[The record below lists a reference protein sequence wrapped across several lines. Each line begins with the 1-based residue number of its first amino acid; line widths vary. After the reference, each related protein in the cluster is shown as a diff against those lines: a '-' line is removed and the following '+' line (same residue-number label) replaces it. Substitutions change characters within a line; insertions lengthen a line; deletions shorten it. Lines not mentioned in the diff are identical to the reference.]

1 MHNELLNVREKL
13 EAAERLN
20 DYLRKQIEIFHIAH
34 GNNDLLLEMAHKLDL
49 NKDEL
54 EQYKEKMARF
64 QDLNDSLP
72 GSNRFSTILT
82 RSILKLFKLI
92 DFFFSKNFYAWLD
105 ELINNDLPTRNIKF
119 TVTTLENK
127 LEELKLKYRWLQVR
141 FCCLFFLF
149 LF

>member
-1 MHNELLNVREKL
+1 MHNELSNVREKL
-13 EAAERLN
+13 DAAERLN

-72 GSNRFSTILT
+72 GATLFSAILNNNK
-82 RSILKLFKLI
+82 SKLF
-92 DFFFSKNFYAWLD
+92 
-105 ELINNDLPTRNIKF
+105 
-119 TVTTLENK
+119 
-127 LEELKLKYRWLQVR
+127 
-141 FCCLFFLF
+141 
-149 LF
+149 

>member
-54 EQYKEKMARF
+54 EQ
-64 QDLNDSLP
+64 
-72 GSNRFSTILT
+72 
-82 RSILKLFKLI
+82 
-92 DFFFSKNFYAWLD
+92 
-105 ELINNDLPTRNIKF
+105 
-119 TVTTLENK
+119 
-127 LEELKLKYRWLQVR
+127 
-141 FCCLFFLF
+141 
-149 LF
+149 

>member
-1 MHNELLNVREKL
+1 MHNELSNVREKL

-72 GSNRFSTILT
+72 GANRFSAIFNKSFL
-82 RSILKLFKLI
+82 LKFLNLI
-92 DFFFSKNFYAWLD
+92 DY
-105 ELINNDLPTRNIKF
+105 
-119 TVTTLENK
+119 
-127 LEELKLKYRWLQVR
+127 
-141 FCCLFFLF
+141 FFLKTCIIV
-149 LF
+149 